1 MKRNRL
7 ISLLLALILCVSL
20 AAPAFAAEST
30 TKVIVDGCFQ
40 ITMDGFLRVET
51 FRYCYPSYDM
61 GKIETEDFTFYV
73 LKDNST
79 VTVEAAPGYRYA
91 AGSHDFA
98 EDVAWY
104 LSGNDCYLEAN
115 QGFITE
121 ATNVIS
127 KLTEPLVFT
136 VSPSEEDVYIPGGFG
151 LHWICES
158 DFARL
163 VSHPYRGDTKTD
175 FWARYVVEQAFYLG
189 LFPDGLDPFE
199 DDCTREMTRGEFATA
214 LLKLYRRLGGLE
226 ESISETIASPDDSL
240 TREQAA
246 VMLCCV
252 YEKFYGSLPDAEY
265 DVSYDDEDQI
275 SPWAK
280 PAVDFLNERWIM
292 EGTDFR
298 TFAPQK
304 TLTLQEGMV
313 IVQRMLNQI
322 CFDRH

>member
-7 ISLLLALILCVSL
+7 ISLLLALVLCVSL
-20 AAPAFAAEST
+20 TTPAFAEEST

-73 LKDNST
+73 VKDNSA
-79 VTVEAAPGYRYA
+79 VTVEAAPSYRYA

-104 LSGNDCYLEAN
+104 LSGNYCYLEAN

-136 VSPSEEDVYIPGGFG
+136 VSPSEEAVYIPGGFG
-151 LHWICES
+151 VHWICES

-163 VSHPYRGDTKTD
+163 VSHPYRGGTKAD
-175 FWARYVVEQAFYLG
+175 VWARYVVEQAFYLD

-199 DDCTREMTRGEFATA
+199 DDCAREMTREEFAA
-214 LLKLYRRLGGLE
+214 VLWKLYRKLGGSE
-226 ESISETIASPDDSL
+226 EGISETIASPDDSL

-246 VMLCCV
+246 VMLCRIFA
-252 YEKFYGSLPDAEY
+252 KFGYDIPPTDATGF
-265 DVSYDDEDQI
+265 DDDGQI

-292 EGTDFR
+292 EGVDGQN
-298 TFAPQK
+298 FAPRK
-304 TLTLQEGMV
+304 TLTLQEGMTM
-313 IVQRMLNQI
+313 IQRALNEI

>member
-1 MKRNRL
+1 MKKNRL
-7 ISLLLALILCVSL
+7 ISLLLALVLCVSL
-20 AAPAFAAEST
+20 AAPVLAAEGA
-30 TKVIVDGCFQ
+30 TKVITEGKFQ

-51 FRYCYPSYDM
+51 FRYCYPSHDLS
-61 GKIETEDFTFYV
+61 KIGTEDFTFYV
-73 LKDNST
+73 VKDNST

-104 LSGNDCYLEAN
+104 LSGNYCYLEAN

-158 DFARL
+158 DFVRL
-163 VSHPYRGDTKTD
+163 VSHPYRGDTKAD
-175 FWARYVVEQAFYLG
+175 VWARYVVEQAFYLG

-199 DDCTREMTRGEFATA
+199 NDCTREMTREEFAAA
-214 LLKLYRRLGGLE
+214 LLKLYRRLGGSE

-246 VMLCCV
+246 VMLCRIFA
-252 YEKFYGSLPDAEY
+252 KFGYNVPQTDAT
-265 DVSYDDEDQI
+265 DFDDDDQI

-280 PAVDFLNERWIM
+280 PAVDFLNER
-292 EGTDFR
+292 
-298 TFAPQK
+298 
-304 TLTLQEGMV
+304 
-313 IVQRMLNQI
+313 
-322 CFDRH
+322 